1 MAYTCAVKRRR
12 ALGVITLSGSVDDNE
27 LVEAMRDLYSSEGW
41 SRGFNILWDGTE
53 IAELVIDQPGLDQIV
68 EETGEFQTR
77 IGPGK
82 SAFVVRRQLDE
93 SMTKIILRMTRTPE
107 RERRLFRKTKD
118 ALDWLSE

>member
-1 MAYTCAVKRRR
+1 MAYSCAVETKR

-27 LVEAMRDLYSSEGW
+27 LVEAMRDLYFSEGW
-41 SRGFNILWDGTE
+41 RRGFNILWDGTD
-53 IAELVIDQPGLDQIV
+53 IAELVIDRPGLEQII
-68 EETGEFQTR
+68 EETGEFQNR

-93 SMTKIILRMTRTPE
+93 SMAKIILRMTRTSE